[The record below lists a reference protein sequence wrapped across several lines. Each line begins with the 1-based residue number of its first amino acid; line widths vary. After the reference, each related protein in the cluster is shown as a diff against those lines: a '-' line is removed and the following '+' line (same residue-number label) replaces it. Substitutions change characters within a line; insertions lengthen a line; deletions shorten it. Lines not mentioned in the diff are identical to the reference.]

1 MSQKDSEIFNGTKRR
16 AVSLKQLLVIRM
28 LYKHLLTLVVLLFFL
43 IYLVFYF
50 SVFHLS
56 LFFVVA
62 QMIIN
67 EHDDD
72 DDDDDDVAEGRWNMI
87 YGVSQPNTSQQRR
100 SFRSFLYTKVIP
112 RSQRAANVSR
122 DNMAAADTQQAP
134 RQDLHPQ
141 VGLMYL
147 ELLTYIFF
155 Q

>member
-1 MSQKDSEIFNGTKRR
+1 
-16 AVSLKQLLVIRM
+16 
-28 LYKHLLTLVVLLFFL
+28 
-43 IYLVFYF
+43 
-50 SVFHLS
+50 
-56 LFFVVA
+56 
-62 QMIIN
+62 
-67 EHDDD
+67 
-72 DDDDDDVAEGRWNMI
+72 MI

-155 Q
+155 QWNEGYLILKLLEFLLDSRRDICFDHLVCNFVCFFVCFQITENSDDV